1 MNEWL
6 MIMIKLIDLILI
18 LIFVCYMYCNGD
30 PNNLHKWLSTL
41 SLSSLRVT
49 PLASLCDDG
58 SWTFFVLFSGVF
70 PYFPQDPY
78 GWRPGKMLRR
88 AEWKKVP
95 GLWAI
100 QFCCV
105 FCGMIPRILVIWLT
119 FRVKLKAW
127 FTPTRGE
134 TVASTREAKFSV
146 TREGRPF
153 WRPILA
159 PVISAAA
166 AS

>member
-1 MNEWL
+1 MIEWL
-6 MIMIKLIDLILI
+6 MIMIKLIDLILT
-18 LIFVCYMYCNGD
+18 LIFVCHMYCNGD
-30 PNNLHKWLSTL
+30 PNKRYGLAPFPCPYSAL
-41 SLSSLRVT
+41 SLAY
-49 PLASLCDDG
+49 PYDDG

-78 GWRPGKMLRR
+78 GWRPGKMLSR

-105 FCGMIPRILVIWLT
+105 FCEMIPRILVINLT

-127 FTPTRGE
+127 FTPTRGDF
-134 TVASTREAKFSV
+134 VASTREAKFSV